1 MIKESFYLGEPVCYK
16 GDIFI
21 YPPTVR
27 QAQSAD
33 FPIYTKLLV
42 TSQQDLEDD
51 KFERIQQKKRN
62 GEAISQEEIEAP
74 VFTPLEYLLAS
85 AYGDERIE
93 QYAKDAIKFFTKAD
107 CVFLY
112 DKKTIVLGDI
122 EKTITNPDFK
132 IEDIVMLTEDNYL
145 EFQNLIR
152 LSLGY
157 SPVQTE
163 EDYSKMDPRKV
174 KMLMKARYR
183 DRIKAK
189 NQAKKGL
196 SMDFYTSLIVVCCMG
211 IGITPLNIGDMSYCS
226 INAIVS
232 QYQAHESYDIG
243 IKQLIAGADSKK
255 VDLKY
260 WMRNLSN

>member
-16 GDIFI
+16 GDIFV

-27 QAQSAD
+27 QAKSAD
-33 FPIYTKLLV
+33 FPIYTKLLA

-62 GEAISQEEIEAP
+62 GEEVSQEEIEAP

-157 SPVQTE
+157 SPVKTE

-189 NQAKKGL
+189 NQ
-196 SMDFYTSLIVVCCMG
+196 
-211 IGITPLNIGDMSYCS
+211 
-226 INAIVS
+226 
-232 QYQAHESYDIG
+232 Q
-243 IKQLIAGADSKK
+243 
-255 VDLKY
+255 
-260 WMRNLSN
+260 

>member
-1 MIKESFYLGEPVCYK
+1 
-16 GDIFI
+16 
-21 YPPTVR
+21 
-27 QAQSAD
+27 
-33 FPIYTKLLV
+33 
-42 TSQQDLEDD
+42 
-51 KFERIQQKKRN
+51 
-62 GEAISQEEIEAP
+62 
-74 VFTPLEYLLAS
+74 
-85 AYGDERIE
+85 
-93 QYAKDAIKFFTKAD
+93 
-107 CVFLY
+107 
-112 DKKTIVLGDI
+112 
-122 EKTITNPDFK
+122 
-132 IEDIVMLTEDNYL
+132 MLTEDNYL

-232 QYQAHESYDIG
+232 
-243 IKQLIAGADSKK
+243 
-255 VDLKY
+255 
-260 WMRNLSN
+260 